1 MKDRATLY
9 DLIRNKVHPGETI
22 ALHVHLDGKTFDGVL
37 SSDDDKL
44 LRADRSRDPIVALM
58 DCLTNR
64 PDPKV
69 APPPPP
75 EVRYWRH
82 LQTGDVFTTPGT
94 TPIAGGATAEI
105 TEQEYLQGKI
115 PSNSTAADEPVPDPD
130 IEDLLG

>member
-94 TPIAGGATAEI
+94 TPLAGGVTKEI
-105 TEQEYLQGKI
+105 SEQEYLKDKVSPGD
-115 PSNSTAADEPVPDPD
+115 SVEDTS

>member
-1 MKDRATLY
+1 MINRSTLY
-9 DLIRNKVHPGETI
+9 DLIRKNVHPGETI
-22 ALHVHLDGKTFDGVL
+22 ALHVHLDGKTFDAVL
-37 SSDDDKL
+37 SGDDDKL
-44 LRADRSRDPIVALM
+44 LRADRSRDPVVALM

-64 PDPKV
+64 PEPEV

-94 TPIAGGATAEI
+94 TPIAGGVTAEI
-105 TEQEYLQGKI
+105 SEQEYLQGKV
-115 PSNSTAADEPVPDPD
+115 PPNPPAAPVSDPD